1 MDSFEMG
8 FFYRAFF
15 CGRLRQSLTALAT
28 AVGSPRSDQPVEDV
42 IAATN
47 FMKSDLEPVDTFLPI
62 VVQARIID

>member
-15 CGRLRQSLTALAT
+15 CCRLRQSLTALAT
-28 AVGSPRSDQPVEDV
+28 AVGSPRSDQPVDDV
-42 IAATN
+42 IAPTK

-62 VVQARIID
+62 VVQGRIID